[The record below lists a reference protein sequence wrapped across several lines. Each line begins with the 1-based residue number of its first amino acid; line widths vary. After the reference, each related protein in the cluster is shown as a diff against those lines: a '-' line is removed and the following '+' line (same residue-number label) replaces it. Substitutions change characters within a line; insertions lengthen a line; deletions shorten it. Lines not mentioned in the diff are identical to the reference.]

1 MSQTLAALPASP
13 MNVAVLM
20 FDNVEVLDFA
30 GPFEVFGVSGGRDN
44 KRLYD
49 VFTVAQHSK
58 PVLARNNM
66 SINCDYTFETM
77 PHAHVFVIPGG
88 FGTRREK
95 HSPSMLSFVR
105 ERVEAAH
112 SVVSV
117 CSGALLLAKAGLL
130 KDLHATS
137 HRGALDELAL
147 DEPSCKVHRQARVV
161 DNGKIVTSAGIGM
174 GIDASLYSV
183 AKHFG
188 LAQAQETARYME
200 YDWHYQTVDGEK
212 IILAKA

>member
-1 MSQTLAALPASP
+1 M

-30 GPFEVFGVSGGRDN
+30 GPFEVFGVSGGRQN

-49 VFTVAQHSK
+49 VFTVAQHVK
-58 PVLARNNM
+58 PVMARNNL
-66 SINCDYTFETM
+66 SVNCDYTFETM

-95 HSPSMLSFVR
+95 HNPSLLAFVTD
-105 ERVEAAH
+105 RVKAAQ

-130 KDLHATS
+130 KGLQATS
-137 HRGALDELAL
+137 HQGALDELAD
-147 DEPSCKVHRQARVV
+147 DEPDCILHRHARVV

-174 GIDASLYSV
+174 GIDASLYTV
-183 AKHFG
+183 AKHHG
-188 LAQAQETARYME
+188 IEQARETARYME
-200 YDWHYQTVDGEK
+200 YDWLHQLVDDQK
-212 IILAKA
+212 IVLAK

>member
-1 MSQTLAALPASP
+1 MTQPLAQQPQLPASP

-77 PHAHVFVIPGG
+77 PLMVAVSLMTGGGSPG
-88 FGTRREK
+88 
-95 HSPSMLSFVR
+95 
-105 ERVEAAH
+105 
-112 SVVSV
+112 
-117 CSGALLLAKAGLL
+117 
-130 KDLHATS
+130 
-137 HRGALDELAL
+137 
-147 DEPSCKVHRQARVV
+147 
-161 DNGKIVTSAGIGM
+161 
-174 GIDASLYSV
+174 
-183 AKHFG
+183 
-188 LAQAQETARYME
+188 
-200 YDWHYQTVDGEK
+200 
-212 IILAKA
+212 

>member
-1 MSQTLAALPASP
+1 M

-30 GPFEVFGVSGGRDN
+30 GPFEVFGVSGGREN

-49 VFTVAQHSK
+49 VFTVAQHTK
-58 PVLARNNM
+58 AVIARNNM
-66 SINCDYTFETM
+66 SINCDYTFDTM
-77 PHAHVFVIPGG
+77 PDAHVFVIPGG

-95 HSPSMLSFVR
+95 HSPSMIRFIQQ
-105 ERVEAAH
+105 RVAAAH

-130 KDLHATS
+130 KGLQATS
-137 HRGALDELAL
+137 HQGALNELAE
-147 DEPSCKVHRQARVV
+147 DEPACKLHRKARVV

-174 GIDASLYSV
+174 GIDASLYTV
-183 AKHFG
+183 AKHHG
-188 LAQAQETARYME
+188 LAQAQETAQYME
-200 YDWHYQTVDGEK
+200 YDWHYQTADGEK
-212 IILAKA
+212 IVLANIA

>member
-1 MSQTLAALPASP
+1 M

-30 GPFEVFGVSGGRDN
+30 GPFEVFGVTGGREN

-49 VFTVAQHSK
+49 VFTVSQHGK
-58 PVLARNNM
+58 PVMARNNM
-66 SINCDYTFETM
+66 SVNCDYTFDTM
-77 PHAHVFVIPGG
+77 PDAHVLVIPGG

-95 HSPSMLSFVR
+95 HSPSMLAFIR
-105 ERVEAAH
+105 DRVARAQ

-130 KDLHATS
+130 KGLQATS
-137 HRGALDELAL
+137 HQGALDELAA
-147 DEPSCKVHRQARVV
+147 DAPGCHVHRNARVV
-161 DNGKIVTSAGIGM
+161 DNGKIVTSAGISM
-174 GIDASLYSV
+174 GIDASLYTV
-183 AKHFG
+183 AKHHG

-200 YDWHYQTVDGEK
+200 YDWHHQTVDGSQ
-212 IILAKA
+212 IVLAVA

>member
-1 MSQTLAALPASP
+1 M
-13 MNVAVLM
+13 MNVAILM

-30 GPFEVFGVSGGRDN
+30 GPFEVFGVTGGREN
-44 KRLYD
+44 RRLYD

-58 PVLARNNM
+58 PIMARNNM
-66 SINCDYTFETM
+66 SINCDYTFDTM
-77 PHAHVFVIPGG
+77 PNAQVFVIPGG

-95 HSPSMLSFVR
+95 HSPSMIRFVQ
-105 ERVEAAH
+105 ERVAAAT

-130 KDLHATS
+130 NGLHATS
-137 HRGALDELAL
+137 HSGALDELAA
-147 DEPSCKVHRQARVV
+147 DEPSCKVHRSARVV
-161 DNGKIVTSAGIGM
+161 DNGKIVTSAGISM
-174 GIDASLYSV
+174 GIDASLYTV

-200 YDWHYQTVDGEK
+200 YDWNFQTVDGEK
-212 IILAKA
+212 IILATD